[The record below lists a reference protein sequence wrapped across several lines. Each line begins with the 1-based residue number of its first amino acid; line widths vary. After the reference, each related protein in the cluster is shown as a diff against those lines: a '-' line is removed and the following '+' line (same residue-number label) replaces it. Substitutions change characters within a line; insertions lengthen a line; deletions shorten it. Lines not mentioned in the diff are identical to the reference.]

1 MPSDAFREVAAHV
14 RNWGRWGEDDRLGT
28 LNLIDAA
35 ARQRAAAAVIEGDA
49 FALGLPM
56 SAAEGIQLGF
66 IQGRV
71 NPTLTMTRINQP
83 EVMAPEGPCFNED
96 LVSFS
101 MQCATH
107 LDGLAHV
114 SVDGHLY
121 NGYQADEIDEAGSA
135 RLGIH
140 HVGPVITRGVL
151 LDLPRSLG
159 VDFLEPGHPITP
171 EDLDHGVKNAGVL
184 LEPGDA
190 VLIRTGQM
198 RHLALGE
205 SLEASTRDLV
215 AYSWPA
221 PGLTMATSAWFRD
234 HDLALVAID
243 TMTFEV
249 FPCESDEDF
258 LPVHVLNLVEMGM
271 TQGQN
276 WNLDALASAVAA
288 DGRST
293 FLLDATPLNFTGA
306 VGSALNPVALR

>member
-1 MPSDAFREVAAHV
+1 VPSDAFARIAAEV
-14 RNWGRWGEDDRLGT
+14 RNWGRWGDDDRRGT
-28 LNLIDAA
+28 LNLIDHP
-35 ARQRAAAAVIEGDA
+35 ARLRAVASVVDGT
-49 FALGLPM
+49 ALTLSLPM
-56 SAAEGIQLGF
+56 SAAAGIQLGF
-66 IQGRV
+66 IQGRE

-83 EVMAPEGPCFNED
+83 ELMTPDGPSFNED
-96 LVSFS
+96 LVTFS

-121 NGYQADEIDEAGSA
+121 NGYDATEIDGDGSA

-140 HVGPVITRGVL
+140 HVGAVLTRGIL
-151 LDLPRSLG
+151 LDLPRALG
-159 VDFLEPGHPITP
+159 VDHLEPGHPITP
-171 EDLDHGVKNAGVL
+171 GDLDAAEAVL
-184 LEPGDA
+184 DVRIEPGDA
-190 VLIRTGQM
+190 LLIRTGQL
-198 RHLALGE
+198 RHLALGRP
-205 SLEASTRDLV
+205 LDDPARDLV

-234 HDLALVAID
+234 RDVALVAID

-249 FPCESDEDF
+249 YPCESELDF

-276 WNLDALASAVAA
+276 WALDELAEACAA
-288 DGRST
+288 DGRSS